1 MKSYRII
8 GYAFVV
14 ALLAVATPSFADVVV
29 LEAPQALETC
39 DHVHAIDGAS
49 KCTTYHFTKT
59 DKPAPENPQAVSVGT
74 AIELDG
80 VPYVVDWIGTGYY
93 TASGKILHLGGNSG
107 GSTIELIELLPGLD
121 SIHQA
126 DWQDVDGNGEL
137 SKADL
142 ISVGG
147 RSELIIDTRLN
158 LRVTLAR

>member
-8 GYAFVV
+8 GYALAA
-14 ALLAVATPSFADVVV
+14 ALLAVAAPSFADVVV
-29 LEAPQALETC
+29 IEAPQALETC

-49 KCTTYHFTKT
+49 KCTTYHVTR
-59 DKPAPENPQAVSVGT
+59 APENPQAESVGA

-93 TASGKILHLGGNSG
+93 TASGKILHVGGSSG
-107 GSTIELIELLPGLD
+107 GSTIELIELLPGPD

-142 ISVGG
+142 ISLGG
-147 RSELIIDTRLN
+147 RSELVIDTRLN